1 LEPLINS
8 SLFVKLATEMID
20 LKKIPKTEFAAAVAQ
35 IAGERNIDADVV
47 INSVEDAILA
57 AFKRDAKEKGI
68 EIDEEKEYEV
78 ELDPETGET
87 KVYELKEE
95 GEKEDVTPPGFG
107 RIAAQTA
114 KQVILQKIREAE
126 KQAVISEFEDKIGS
140 LIKGVILRRE
150 GPHLVV
156 GIGKAEALMP
166 KNEQVKSEK
175 YPSSERMSFY
185 IQGIDEINGKDR
197 IVVSRADPQLVVE
210 LFKREVPEVNSGAV
224 VIEKIARRPGQRTKI
239 AVDSTQPGVD
249 PVGSCVGQ
257 KGVRVQA
264 VIQELNEEKV
274 DVIPY
279 SDNIDHFIEA
289 ALSPAKDV
297 DVMEIDEENEK
308 AVVEVA
314 EDELAMAIGDGG
326 ENVRL
331 AGELVGFEIKVE
343 GKEVEEEPAAEKEA
357 EPEEAGEEDV
367 KEQPEEEKEV
377 SEQPAEESSDGEEEQ
392 TEKKAEP
399 KKTDKEEEPAEP
411 EEEETVQ
418 AESEENE
425 TETEKIN
432 GEEEAQQELEQAV
445 KEIEE
450 KGINEEVDQVEQ
462 EIEEANKE
470 ETTAD
475 ENKEESSE

>member
-1 LEPLINS
+1 MDHKFSSTIVEVNLTENQRQLIIPS
-8 SLFVKLATEMID
+8 IFVKLATEMID

-47 INSVEDAILA
+47 ISSVEEAILA

-68 EIDEEKEYEV
+68 KVDEEKEYDV
-78 ELDPETGET
+78 DLDPETGET
-87 KVYELKEE
+87 KVYEIKEE

-126 KQAVISEFEDKIGS
+126 KQAVISEFEDKVGS

-150 GPHLVV
+150 GPHIVI
-156 GIGKAEALMP
+156 GIGKAEALLTKP
-166 KNEQVKSEK
+166 EQVKSEK

-185 IQGIDEINGKDR
+185 IKAIEEVNGVDR
-197 IVVSRADPQLVVE
+197 IIVSRADPQLVVE

-224 VIEKIARRPGQRTKI
+224 VVERIARRPGQRTKI

-274 DVIPY
+274 DVLPY
-279 SDNIDHFIEA
+279 SDNTEQFIES

-297 DVMEIDEENEK
+297 DVMNLDEENNK
-308 AVVEVA
+308 VVVDVA

-331 AGELVGFEIKVE
+331 AGELVGYEIKVE
-343 GKEVEEEPAAEKEA
+343 GKAVEEEKTKE
-357 EPEEAGEEDV
+357 EPEA
-367 KEQPEEEKEV
+367 
-377 SEQPAEESSDGEEEQ
+377 EEEQ
-392 TEKKAEP
+392 TEEKA
-399 KKTDKEEEPAEP
+399 KE
-411 EEEETVQ
+411 V
-418 AESEENE
+418 
-425 TETEKIN
+425 
-432 GEEEAQQELEQAV
+432 
-445 KEIEE
+445 EE
-450 KGINEEVDQVEQ
+450 KDEQ
-462 EIEEANKE
+462 
-470 ETTAD
+470 
-475 ENKEESSE
+475 ESSE

>member
-1 LEPLINS
+1 
-8 SLFVKLATEMID
+8 MID

-35 IAGERNIDADVV
+35 IAGERSIDADVV
-47 INSVEDAILA
+47 IESVESAILA

-68 EIDEEKEYEV
+68 EIEEDKEYEV
-78 ELDPETGET
+78 ELDPESGET
-87 KVYELKEE
+87 KVYELKQE

-126 KQAVISEFEDKIGS
+126 KQAVISDFKDKTGS
-140 LIKGVILRRE
+140 LIKGVVLRRE
-150 GPHLVV
+150 GPHIVV
-156 GIGKAEALMP
+156 GIGKAEALLT
-166 KNEQVKSEK
+166 KNEQVRGEK

-185 IQGIDEINGKDR
+185 VKGIEEIDGRER
-197 IVVSRADPQLVVE
+197 IIVSRADPQLVVE

-224 VIEKIARRPGQRTKI
+224 VIERIARRPGQRTKV
-239 AVDSTQPGVD
+239 AVNSTQPGVD

-274 DVIPY
+274 DVIPF
-279 SDNIDHFIEA
+279 SENVEHFIES

-297 DVMEIDEENEK
+297 DVIDWDEENKK

-331 AGELVGFEIKVE
+331 AGELVGGEIKVE
-343 GKEVEEEPAAEKEA
+343 GKKVEEE
-357 EPEEAGEEDV
+357 EPEEKPETEESQ
-367 KEQPEEEKEV
+367 KTKPENKPKPEQEEESREEKQNKQVEKPKKE
-377 SEQPAEESSDGEEEQ
+377 DFTKEEQ
-392 TEKKAEP
+392 K
-399 KKTDKEEEPAEP
+399 
-411 EEEETVQ
+411 
-418 AESEENE
+418 
-425 TETEKIN
+425 
-432 GEEEAQQELEQAV
+432 AQQDLEEAV

-450 KGINEEVDQVEQ
+450 KGIDTKIAVE
-462 EIEEANKE
+462 KE
-470 ETTAD
+470 E
-475 ENKEESSE
+475 EKRESSE